1 MYNIS
6 IKSTN
11 RKFTQQEAETIMNE
25 ICSQTTFS
33 LNGSFVYENNKTR
46 IPLKCDV
53 CGNEWSPTFDSIKS
67 GKGCSKCSYKKNAS
81 SFRRKQEDVEKDL
94 NNILQGKYTYKPFV
108 YENKNQ
114 SITLYCQKH
123 NHEWIN
129 KIENILKGQK
139 CKFCAKEELYGET
152 LKNEVKSK
160 ERRDF
165 RNSIPINEN
174 LVRFNMMGY
183 NIKDKRFKGLINT
196 LKLDFVLKAKDY
208 SLLKPYWYTTKDV
221 RISLKCNKDGHEW
234 ATSLGEIIRG
244 AGCIK
249 CAKIKTSELNL
260 KPKEEVLKQLDE
272 VSKGRYSYDR
282 DFEYKGVVNSDY
294 ISCKCLVCD
303 DEFETSLI
311 SLLQGH
317 GCRKCANKTIGDKN
331 RLDKEEVLE
340 RLKNSS
346 EGRYIW
352 EDFDYCGTLQKIK
365 LQCLRN
371 GSHTWETSIS
381 NLIYGDK
388 SGCPHCNP
396 KYSKIETKIREYVE
410 SIVEPY
416 GLEVEANN
424 RSIIPSLKDPRF
436 FMENIKSKRNP
447 R

>member
-1 MYNIS
+1 M
-6 IKSTN
+6 
-11 RKFTQQEAETIMNE
+11 
-25 ICSQTTFS
+25 
-33 LNGSFVYENNKTR
+33 
-46 IPLKCDV
+46 
-53 CGNEWSPTFDSIKS
+53 
-67 GKGCSKCSYKKNAS
+67 
-81 SFRRKQEDVEKDL
+81 
-94 NNILQGKYTYKPFV
+94 
-108 YENKNQ
+108 
-114 SITLYCQKH
+114 
-123 NHEWIN
+123 
-129 KIENILKGQK
+129 
-139 CKFCAKEELYGET
+139 
-152 LKNEVKSK
+152 
-160 ERRDF
+160 
-165 RNSIPINEN
+165 
-174 LVRFNMMGY
+174 
-183 NIKDKRFKGLINT
+183 
-196 LKLDFVLKAKDY
+196 
-208 SLLKPYWYTTKDV
+208 
-221 RISLKCNKDGHEW
+221 KCNKDGHEW
-234 ATSLGEIIRG
+234 TTTLGEIIRG

-260 KPKEEVLKQLDE
+260 KPREEVLDQLDE
-272 VSKGRYSYDR
+272 ISKGRYSYDR

-331 RLDKEEVLE
+331 RLDKEEVLK

-352 EDFDYCGTLQKIK
+352 EDFDYFSTPQKIK

-410 SIVEPY
+410 SIVGPY

-424 RSIIPSLKDPRF
+424 RTIIPSLKDSRF
-436 FMENIKSKRNP
+436 FMEVDIYIPKLKLGFEFNSEFYHTEERAIKQGFKSTEHKWKYKSEQCEKQGIKLIHISQKSYRSVSEMKKNMKLIKDEIMDRIGKNIKRCNIFIKST
-447 R
+447 